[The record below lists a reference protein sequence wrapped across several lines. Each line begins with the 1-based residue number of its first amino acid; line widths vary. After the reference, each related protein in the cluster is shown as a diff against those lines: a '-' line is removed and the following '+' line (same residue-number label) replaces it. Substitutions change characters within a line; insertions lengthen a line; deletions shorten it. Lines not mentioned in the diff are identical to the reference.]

1 MVRAWKRREMRLLT
15 FRLIALTLAITVNVS
30 FAQSPGLGVSK
41 SVVPKDGFVPTAVV
55 AIAVAEAVLVP
66 VYGAEQIASERPF
79 KAALSNGVWQ
89 VTGSVKCDG
98 PPGSIC
104 PGGAAEVKISKKT
117 GQILFMTHY
126 Q

>member
-1 MVRAWKRREMRLLT
+1 MGSFRCLLAG
-15 FRLIALTLAITVNVS
+15 LMLAIISNSS
-30 FAQSPGLGVSK
+30 FAQSPGQGVPK
-41 SVVPKDGFVPTAVV
+41 SVSPKDGFVPTAAV
-55 AIAVAEAVLVP
+55 AIAIAEAVLVP
-66 VYGAEQIASERPF
+66 VYGKEQITSERPF
-79 KAALSNGVWQ
+79 KAELSNGVWQ

-117 GQILFMTHY
+117 GQILFLTHY

>member
-1 MVRAWKRREMRLLT
+1 MRRSFVSLLRIIVFT
-15 FRLIALTLAITVNVS
+15 ITTVPVY
-30 FAQSPGLGVSK
+30 AQSRGLGAPK
-41 SVVPKDGFVPTAVV
+41 SVIPRDGFVPTE
-55 AIAVAEAVLVP
+55 AIATAIAEVVLIP
-66 VYGAEQIASERPF
+66 VYGKQQMASELPL
-79 KAALSNGVWQ
+79 KAKLSGSVWT

-104 PGGAAEVKISKKT
+104 PGGAAEVRISKRT